1 MKRKLLFVC
10 FLLAL
15 LQGRVNA
22 QTTDDTITV
31 HTANGWYVGASGGV
45 PFGVSTFSSF
55 GADKTRFGWAAS
67 AFGGYRFNPVLSLEL
82 FAKAGQTTL
91 AVRENDVNANY
102 WLGNDIVRYYA
113 PVIDMV
119 GWDYNNLTSKV
130 NFQQYGLQ
138 GNINLPGLFCSGSN
152 CRWIFEL
159 SPAIS
164 AVSTRA
170 DFFTIAEN
178 EKVVDGKTKWHL
190 GIGGNVQAGYR
201 VAKHLSVGI
210 YGGITH
216 LTGEHFD
223 KLPEHLYKDNFMY
236 EGGVKLTWSF
246 GKDVQRKGQPVPTPA
261 YIPVAKEEVPTAPQK
276 EQITEPEKPQEEKT
290 VEKVEIIPDK
300 VEEKKSISFPTIY
313 FEFNRSFIEVKE
325 QPKLKEILSLLR
337 KNPDMKITITGWCDT
352 VGTRAINLR
361 FSLRRAQRVKS
372 WLVQQG
378 IEASRIS
385 IIGKGSDFNEKIPA
399 KARRTETKESK
410 EDKK

>member
-15 LQGRVNA
+15 LPSRANA
-22 QTTDDTITV
+22 QTTDDTKTV
-31 HTANGWYVGASGGV
+31 HTSNGWYVGASGGV

-82 FAKAGQTTL
+82 SAKIGQTTL
-91 AVRENDVNANY
+91 AVRKNDVNADY

-113 PVIDMV
+113 PVIDML
-119 GWDYNNLTSKV
+119 GWDYSNLTSKV
-130 NFQQYGLQ
+130 HLQQYGLQ
-138 GNINLPGLFCSGSN
+138 CNINIPGLFYSGNN

-159 SPAIS
+159 SPV
-164 AVSTRA
+164 VSTVNTRA
-170 DFFTIAEN
+170 DFITIAEN
-178 EKVVDGKTKWHL
+178 EKVVEGKTKWHL

-216 LTGEHFD
+216 LTGEHYD
-223 KLPEHLYKDNFMY
+223 KLPEHLYNDNYIY

-246 GKDVQRKGQPVPTPA
+246 GKDVQRKAQPAPAPAFTPA
-261 YIPVAKEEVPTAPQK
+261 VREEIPIVPQK
-276 EQITEPEKPQEEKT
+276 EQVTEPEKPQVEKPA
-290 VEKVEIIPDK
+290 VKVEITPNK
-300 VEEKKSISFPTIY
+300 VEEKALTLFPTIY
-313 FEFNRSFIEVKE
+313 FKFNRSFIEVKE

-385 IIGKGSDFNEKIPA
+385 IIGKGSDFKEKMPA
-399 KARRTETKESK
+399 KARRSETTESK
-410 EDKK
+410 EDKQ

>member
-1 MKRKLLFVC
+1 MKKKLLFIC

-22 QTTDDTITV
+22 QTTNHTTTV
-31 HTANGWYVGASGGV
+31 HTANGWYVGALGGV

-55 GADKTRFGWAAS
+55 GADKTRFGWVAG
-67 AFGGYRFNPVLSLEL
+67 AFGGYRFTPVLSLEL
-82 FAKAGQTTL
+82 FVKAGQTTL

-113 PVIDMV
+113 PVIDME
-119 GWDYNNLTSKV
+119 GWDYSNLKSKV
-130 NFQQYGLQ
+130 SLQQYGLQ
-138 GNINLPGLFCSGSN
+138 GNINIPGIFCSDGN

-164 AVSTRA
+164 VLNTRA
-170 DFFTIAEN
+170 DLITIAEN
-178 EKVVDGKTKWHL
+178 KKVVEGKTKWHL
-190 GIGGNVQAGYR
+190 GVGGNVQAGYR
-201 VAKHLSVGI
+201 FAKHLSVGL
-210 YGGITH
+210 YGGFTH

-223 KLPEHLYKDNFMY
+223 KLPKHLYKDNFIY

-246 GKDVQRKGQPVPTPA
+246 GKDIQRIKQSPQTPA
-261 YIPVAKEEVPTAPQK
+261 YIPVVREEVPATPQK
-276 EQITEPEKPQEEKT
+276 EQITEPEKPQEEKPA
-290 VEKVEIIPDK
+290 EKVVITPTK
-300 VEEKKSISFPTIY
+300 AEEKALASFPTIY
-313 FEFNRSFIEVKE
+313 FEFNRSVIEVKE
-325 QPKLKEILSLLR
+325 QPKLKEILSILR

-352 VGTRAINLR
+352 VGTRDINLR
-361 FSLRRAQRVKS
+361 FSVRRAQRVKS
-372 WLVQQG
+372 WLIQQG
-378 IEASRIS
+378 IKASRIS